1 MIMISLCNNYLFVT
15 LKIYYLLR
23 YKYISYYTILC
34 YIIINRDIF
43 FNNFII
49 YAYKFSQLHYIIYNY
64 ILILY
69 YIYSFLIF
77 IFNRKCDKL
86 FTKNDAYKINIEEVF
101 FKIIFFFQKLNF
113 CLYILSSFEL
123 L

>member
-1 MIMISLCNNYLFVT
+1 MIMILLCNNYLFVT

-23 YKYISYYTILC
+23 YKYILYYTILC

-77 IFNRKCDKL
+77 NRKCDKL

-101 FKIIFFFQKLNF
+101 FKIIFFFKISV
-113 CLYILSSFEL
+113 YIFYHHSNYYDVNN
-123 L
+123 